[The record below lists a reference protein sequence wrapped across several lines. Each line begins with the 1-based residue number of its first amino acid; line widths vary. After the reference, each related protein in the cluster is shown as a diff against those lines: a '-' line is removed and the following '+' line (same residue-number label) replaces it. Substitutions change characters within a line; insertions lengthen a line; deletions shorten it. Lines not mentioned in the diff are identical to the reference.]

1 MASKVDIINRAL
13 QHNGA
18 RRVVA
23 ADDSANSREL
33 NSMYNTVRDAE
44 LRKRVWTFSIRRTS
58 LAASTDTVNWDDE
71 DLQYFPFPTGY
82 LRLVE
87 IKDRPDYLLEAE
99 GIVTDASA
107 PIYIRYVERVEDEA
121 RFDAMFIEMLAI
133 SLAQN
138 ATESVK
144 SSKSDTGLMT
154 DLYKMYLDEA
164 VLANSIE
171 LPPLDESEDEWL
183 LARV

>member
-18 RRVVA
+18 RRVVTA
-23 ADDSANSREL
+23 TDSPNSREIEA
-33 NSMYNTVRDAE
+33 MYKIIRDKE
-44 LRKRVWTFSIRRTS
+44 LRKRIWTFSIRRTS
-58 LAASTDTVNWDDE
+58 LAASTDTVEWDDD
-71 DLQYFPFPTGY
+71 DLTYFPFPTGY

-87 IKDRPDYLLEAE
+87 IKDRPDYKLEAE
-99 GIVTDASA
+99 GIVTRVSA
-107 PIYIRYVERVEDEA
+107 PLYIRYCEKVEDEA
-121 RFDAMFIEMLAI
+121 RFDPMFVEMFAA
-133 SLAQN
+133 SLAMN
-138 ATESVK
+138 AVESVK
-144 SSKSDTGLMT
+144 SSKSDQKSMMDIYVESLN
-154 DLYKMYLDEA
+154 EA

>member
-23 ADDSANSREL
+23 ATDSVNSREL
-33 NSMYNTVRDAE
+33 DSMYETVRDKE
-44 LRKRVWTFSIRRTS
+44 LRKRIWTFSIRRTS
-58 LAASTDTVNWDDE
+58 LAASTDTVNWDDS
-71 DLQYFPFPTGY
+71 DLKYFPFPTGY

-87 IKDRPDYLLEAE
+87 IKDRPDYKLEAE
-99 GIVTDASA
+99 GIVTDANA
-107 PIYIRYVERVEDEA
+107 PLYIRYCEQVTDEA
-121 RFDAMFIEMLAI
+121 RFDPMFVEMFAA
-133 SLAQN
+133 SLAMN
-138 ATESVK
+138 AVEAVK
-144 SSKSDTGLMT
+144 SSKSDG
-154 DLYKMYLDEA
+154 KMMMDIYDEALAEA

-171 LPPLDESEDEWL
+171 LPPLDESEDDWL